1 MPEDGLVDGAADIFQ
16 GLKKAEDYH
25 SEMNS
30 AHYENWIRFVQNNIT
45 QFQFK
50 SNKPANKFTV

>member
-1 MPEDGLVDGAADIFQ
+1 MSEDGLVDGAADIFQ

-30 AHYENWIRFVQNNIT
+30 AHYENWIRFV
-45 QFQFK
+45 
-50 SNKPANKFTV
+50 